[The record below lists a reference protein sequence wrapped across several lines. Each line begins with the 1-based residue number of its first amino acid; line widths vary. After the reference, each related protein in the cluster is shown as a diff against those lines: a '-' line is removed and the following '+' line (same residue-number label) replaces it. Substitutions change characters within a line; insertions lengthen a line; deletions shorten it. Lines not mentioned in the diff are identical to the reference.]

1 MLSEGAGGYATDD
14 VTHEAQVA
22 QVVSVD
28 AFQGYRT
35 SAAVAVELLPPG
47 WVSKMEQATGR
58 TFYVNH
64 DLKAVSWDRQGCF
77 VHASAAPSARAPSSN
92 SSSSTSTSLPSHP
105 SASRMVAPGLLNRDA
120 RIGNSLDA
128 GFYKEEELQRTAM
141 AKHAIAQRASSV
153 ERKHVEP
160 AKPSLRTSFDASRLV
175 VLEVYMRNNKTDG
188 MHVYTIYMMHTIYMH
203 SCIVDLTC
211 LGLTYATLFFS
222 TPLFHLP

>member
-1 MLSEGAGGYATDD
+1 MLSEGTGGYATDD
-14 VTHEAQVA
+14 VTHDAE
-22 QVVSVD
+22 VVSVD

-47 WVSKMEQATGR
+47 WVSKIEQATGR

-92 SSSSTSTSLPSHP
+92 SSSSTSTSLPPHS

-128 GFYKEEELQRTAM
+128 GYYKEEELQRTAM
-141 AKHAIAQRASSV
+141 AQRAIAQRASSV
-153 ERKHVEP
+153 ERKHVDP
-160 AKPSLRTSFDASRLV
+160 AKPSLRTSFDSSRLV

-188 MHVYTIYMMHTIYMH
+188 MHVYTIHMH
-203 SCIVDLTC
+203 SCIVDACIRFASIHVL
-211 LGLTYATLFFS
+211 
-222 TPLFHLP
+222 